1 VKIVFAACGA
11 KEYNSLM
18 STKEIAIHTI
28 EALPEDA
35 SWDDI
40 QERILFV
47 AGVRKAL
54 QELDDGKA
62 IPHKKVKEEFEEWL
76 SS

>member
-1 VKIVFAACGA
+1 MGTGVAEFEKR
-11 KEYNSLM
+11 EYSISM

-47 AGVRKAL
+47 AGVRKGL

-62 IPHKKVKEEFEEWL
+62 IPHQKVKEEFEEWL
-76 SS
+76 SR